1 MHVPDGL
8 EHILRP
14 ALELILP
21 YWFLIQQY
29 FLRKVVGTE
38 SRILHEE
45 NVAFICLG
53 RVVHFDDVRVV
64 HLLVDSAFLLSKV
77 DRQRG
82 LGNLLLFNG
91 LNYNVLTR
99 NLRLMWLTTSFLIIC
114 HATR

>member
-1 MHVPDGL
+1 MDHAALVHIPDGL
-8 EHILRP
+8 EDILRP

-21 YWFLIQQY
+21 HWFLIQQY

-38 SRILHEE
+38 SRVLHEE

-64 HLLVDSAFLLSKV
+64 HLLMDSAFLLSKV

-91 LNYNVLTR
+91 LYNNVLTR
-99 NLRLMWLTTSFLIIC
+99 KFS
-114 HATR
+114 